1 MRHNM
6 KTTTPFVIALAAAI
20 LCWTGTV
27 LGQKAKPSG
36 NDDFPETDEVQ
47 RSYQLVPGASI
58 DVSSISGSV
67 AIETSDTSMAE
78 VRVVRTARSRADL
91 AYRKVIVEQQA
102 SGLVVRGESERE
114 GAVPR
119 GVQVRHRV
127 LVKIPRQVSLS
138 VNNISGA
145 ATIGDI
151 DGPVRVE
158 NISGAATI
166 GDIDGPVRVEN
177 ISGAAQLADVRGPL
191 IVNGVSGPLT
201 VGNVGDKVQLTNIS
215 GDVKVGRTVGHLELS
230 DVSGNVTTTI
240 ERLDRRGVL
249 IRNVSG
255 AIELRFAD
263 ALNADVVAS
272 DVDGDL
278 LLDVPDVSMQSTPV
292 RTMLRARVGT
302 GGWPISITKVSGK
315 VRLVGAG

>member
-1 MRHNM
+1 M
-6 KTTTPFVIALAAAI
+6 KTTTRIVIALAAAI
-20 LCWTGTV
+20 LCWTGNV
-27 LGQKAKPSG
+27 RGQKAKPSR
-36 NDDFPETDEVQ
+36 NDPFPESDEIQ
-47 RSYQLVPGASI
+47 RSYQLDPGAI
-58 DVSSISGSV
+58 VDVSNISGSV

-78 VRVVRTARSRADL
+78 VRIVRTARSRAEL
-91 AYRKVIVEQQA
+91 AYHNIIVERQA
-102 SGLVVRGESERE
+102 SGLVVRGESDRERT
-114 GAVPR
+114 VPR

-138 VNNISGA
+138 VHNISGA
-145 ATIGDI
+145 ATIG
-151 DGPVRVE
+151 
-158 NISGAATI
+158 N
-166 GDIDGPVRVEN
+166 IDGPVRVEN

-191 IVNGVSGPLT
+191 IVSGVSGPLT
-201 VGNVGDKVQLTNIS
+201 VGNVADKVQLTNIS
-215 GDVKVGRTVGHLELS
+215 GNVTVGRTVGHLELS
-230 DVSGNVTTTI
+230 DVSGNVTATI

-249 IRNVSG
+249 VRKVSG

-278 LLDVPDVSMQSTPV
+278 LLDLPDVSRQSTPG

>member
-1 MRHNM
+1 M
-6 KTTTPFVIALAAAI
+6 KTTTPFVIALAAAT
-20 LCWTGTV
+20 LCWMGTV

-36 NDDFPETDEVQ
+36 KDDFPESDELQ
-47 RSYQLVPGASI
+47 RSYQLVPGASV
-58 DVSSISGSV
+58 DVSAISGSV
-67 AIETSDTSMAE
+67 VIETSDTSMAE

-91 AYRKVIVEQQA
+91 AYRNVIVEQQA

-119 GVQVRHRV
+119 GVVRHRV
-127 LVKIPRQVSLS
+127 LLKIPRQVSLS
-138 VNNISGA
+138 VHNIGGA
-145 ATIGDI
+145 ATIG
-151 DGPVRVE
+151 
-158 NISGAATI
+158 N
-166 GDIDGPVRVEN
+166 IDGPVRVEN

-191 IVNGVSGPLT
+191 IVSVISGPLT
-201 VGNVGDKVQLTNIS
+201 IGNVADKVQLTNIS
-215 GDVKVGRTVGHLELS
+215 GNVTVGRTVGHLELS
-230 DVSGNVTTTI
+230 NISGNVTATI

-249 IRNVSG
+249 VRQVSG

-272 DVDGDL
+272 DVDGDI
-278 LLDVPDVSMQSTPV
+278 LLDLPDVSRESRPV

-302 GGWPISITKVSGK
+302 GGWPISITKVSGR